1 MSTSLV
7 VIPPEDACV
16 IGRLSQIL
24 ARRLVHGSDAPVQRQ
39 TLMRT
44 LFGLQR
50 LPILIPDLNISIS
63 AGRCQLRID
72 SEHCGFVSY
81 TEDWHTEFRVQYF
94 PGSAHCIERFQTLEG
109 EEKIAAAMLRLDDFA
124 EAMDEEGKLSVEDY
138 STSGVADEP
147 PIDDYLEYAQ
157 TYDKP

>member
-16 IGRLSQIL
+16 VARLSQIL
-24 ARRLVHGSDAPVQRQ
+24 ARRLVHGSDAPVRRQ
-39 TLMRT
+39 TLMRA

-50 LPILIPDLNISIS
+50 LPILIPDLNTSIS
-63 AGRCQLRID
+63 AGRCQLQID

-81 TEDWHTEFRVQYF
+81 TEDWHTEFRIQYF
-94 PGSAHCIERFQTLEG
+94 PGSAHCIEWLQTLEG

-124 EAMDEEGKLSVEDY
+124 EAMDEEAELSVEDY
-138 STSGVADEP
+138 STPGVVDEP

-157 TYDKP
+157 TYAKP

>member
-16 IGRLSQIL
+16 IARLSQVF
-24 ARRLVHGSDAPVQRQ
+24 AKRLVHGHDAPARRQ
-39 TLMRT
+39 TLMRA

-50 LPILIPDLNISIS
+50 LPILIPDLSISIS
-63 AGRCQLRID
+63 AGRFQFQID

-81 TEDWHTEFRVQYF
+81 TEDWHTEFRIQYF
-94 PGSAHCIERFQTLEG
+94 SGSSHCIEGVEILEG
-109 EEKIAAAMLRLDDFA
+109 EEKIAAAKLRLDDFEA
-124 EAMDEEGKLSVEDY
+124 AMDAPDELSVEDH
-138 STSGVADEP
+138 STPGAADEP